1 MTKRL
6 WLFLESTRWVSNCNL
21 EGHGCLNMFLT
32 LYHFQ
37 VELTK
42 NDPDLEKK
50 RLILH
55 MASLSKSL
63 RTELLRS
70 THLVALRDS

>member
-1 MTKRL
+1 
-6 WLFLESTRWVSNCNL
+6 
-21 EGHGCLNMFLT
+21 MFLT